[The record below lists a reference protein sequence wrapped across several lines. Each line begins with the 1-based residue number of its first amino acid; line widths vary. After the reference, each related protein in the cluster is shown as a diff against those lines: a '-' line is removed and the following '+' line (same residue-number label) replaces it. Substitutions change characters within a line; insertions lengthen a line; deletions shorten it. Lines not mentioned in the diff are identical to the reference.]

1 MRAGSKKQ
9 VKLLHAKAT
18 YDTVNHYILLDK
30 LEYYGFRGIVLEWF
44 RNFLTNRK
52 QIVNYRSIESTNSI
66 VTCGVSQG
74 SVLGPSLFLM
84 YVHDISESLSL
95 LSFLLFADDINL
107 FITDK
112 DIYVIYMLYIG
123 RNCARGLSTAEG
135 DTQTKGIVSPNVD
148 RDGPVNNTFIFFLL
162 RFKTFKKILL
172 HPPTYVCWSRTR
184 LCWWSTQSITN
195 QNKTLEHDF

>member
-44 RNFLTNRK
+44 RNFLTNMK

-112 DIYVIYMLYIG
+112 DIYVIYMLYIE

-135 DTQTKGIVSPNVD
+135 DTQTKGIVSPNMD

-172 HPPTYVCWSRTR
+172 HPPT
-184 LCWWSTQSITN
+184 
-195 QNKTLEHDF
+195 